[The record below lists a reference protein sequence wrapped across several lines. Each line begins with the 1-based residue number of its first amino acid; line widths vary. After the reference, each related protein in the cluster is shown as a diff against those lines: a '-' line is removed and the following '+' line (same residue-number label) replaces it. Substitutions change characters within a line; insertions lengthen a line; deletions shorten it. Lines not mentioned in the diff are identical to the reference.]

1 MIAELR
7 LTKINLILLA
17 IFAFTLFSGCAYAL
31 DNEKKQ
37 EGPAHHAEDGFQ
49 NPYVEKK
56 KRGFFKYMKMRY
68 FSKEEFAD
76 YESNAHK
83 IPRVEPELDLIQNPL
98 DALQVTWIGHATI
111 LIQYRTPTMFQ

>member
-1 MIAELR
+1 MP
-7 LTKINLILLA
+7 LIMKNRKKNRRIILKMV
-17 IFAFTLFSGCAYAL
+17 FS
-31 DNEKKQ
+31 
-37 EGPAHHAEDGFQ
+37 

-83 IPRVEPELDLIQNPL
+83 IPRVETDLELIQNPPDTVTGYL
-98 DALQVTWIGHATI
+98 DRPCNNADSVQGN
-111 LIQYRTPTMFQ
+111 